1 MVSRVMSAAVGAVLV
16 VSACGVRMSQPAAG
30 NPNVTRQDFT
40 VFAPFSPRLAMP
52 GKEVIV
58 MARPIQGFSGETCLR
73 IIDADAFAWHE
84 TCWQGGDSRRV
95 TFRPV
100 RTGPHI
106 GYLAYADGDAW
117 RTSAKD
123 KAELCVLGGDD
134 GSCP

>member
-40 VFAPFSPRLAMP
+40 VFAPFSYRSELPRVSFYPRLAMP

-73 IIDADAFAWHE
+73 IIDADA
-84 TCWQGGDSRRV
+84 GRS
-95 TFRPV
+95 
-100 RTGPHI
+100 GPGRI
-106 GYLAYADGDAW
+106 SAIW
-117 RTSAKD
+117 RTPMGTLGARLRRTKPSCACSA
-123 KAELCVLGGDD
+123 AMMGVAHDD
-134 GSCP
+134 ALDC